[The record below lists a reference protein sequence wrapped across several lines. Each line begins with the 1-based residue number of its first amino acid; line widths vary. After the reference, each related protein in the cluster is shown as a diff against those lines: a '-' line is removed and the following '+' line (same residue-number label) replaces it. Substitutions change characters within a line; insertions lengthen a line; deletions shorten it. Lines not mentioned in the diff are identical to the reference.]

1 MIPYSCP
8 IRLRDSWLPVS
19 LEGKSQCKACSVF
32 PDFPDPD
39 FPRVVMSEFGWSGD
53 DMTKMKVIQNER
65 LREFLGTKVSFPDVL
80 HKRPTF
86 RLKYAMS
93 NQIGGF
99 FDNKYLWN
107 KTINLLDL

>member
-1 MIPYSCP
+1 
-8 IRLRDSWLPVS
+8 
-19 LEGKSQCKACSVF
+19 
-32 PDFPDPD
+32 
-39 FPRVVMSEFGWSGD
+39 MSEFGWSGD

-65 LREFLGTKVSFPDVL
+65 LREFLGTKVSFPGVL